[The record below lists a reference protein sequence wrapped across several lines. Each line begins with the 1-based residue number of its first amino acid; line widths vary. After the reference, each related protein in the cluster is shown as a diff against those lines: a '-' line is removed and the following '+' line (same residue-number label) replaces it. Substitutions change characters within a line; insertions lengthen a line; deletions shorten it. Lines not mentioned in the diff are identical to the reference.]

1 MHTQYVSNCQAYA
14 WAEYRRRYKAWAAID
29 YPDECKPW
37 VRLQPSKSRPH
48 WVLHAHVGGMG
59 LPTMEFVPVERRD
72 VPAWLVWTRA
82 FFLGRRRP
90 VDFPRTEPSQ
100 HGDL

>member
-1 MHTQYVSNCQAYA
+1 MLTSYVSNCQAYA
-14 WAEYRRRYKAWAAID
+14 WREFARRKKLWMAAGR
-29 YPDECKPW
+29 PRHAKPW
-37 VRLQPSKSRPH
+37 VKLQPSESSPH

-59 LPTMEFVPVERRD
+59 EPTMEFVPIERRD
-72 VPAWLVWTRA
+72 VPWWLVWTRA
-82 FFLGRRRP
+82 FFRGRRRP